1 MEVKNSVYFE
11 HDRKEQKVYYIL
23 MAFPLI
29 CNINATQF
37 LRRAM

>member
-11 HDRKEQKVYYIL
+11 HNRKEQKVYYAL